1 MDSSELVVYKAS
13 AGSGKTFTLAV
24 EYIRLLLADPRAYR
38 NILAVT
44 FTNKATGEMKER
56 ILSQLWGIAHADPAS
71 EPYLAHL
78 RGRLPLADEHL
89 REAARTALDNILHDY
104 SRFRVETID
113 SFFQSVMR
121 SLARE
126 LEQNAGLDLSLDS
139 QEALSDA
146 VDALIEKL
154 TPRSPVLSWLL
165 EQINERISQD
175 RNWNVAGEIKSF
187 GSHIFDE
194 TYLEH
199 GGALREKL
207 NDPDFIPRYRKLLL
221 ALQTDVLEQM
231 KGFSDQFYGLLETA
245 GLSPSDLNRG
255 DKGIGSYFRK
265 ISQGDLDE
273 KVRNKTVQDCLES
286 AEAWSNKTTK
296 LRPAILRLAESDLV
310 PLLQTC
316 EEFRQKNLPVLNS
329 CTLSLKHLDSLRL
342 LGRIDQELHLQNYE
356 QNRFLLSE
364 TNALLHTLIR
374 EGDSSFVFEKIGAAI
389 RHVMIDEFQDT
400 SHLQWDNFRMLLL
413 EGLSQ
418 GHDSLVVG
426 DVKQSI
432 YRWRGADW
440 SILNRLEG
448 HIGPFPIRQ
457 ETLGTNRRSEA
468 RIIRF
473 NNGFFPA
480 AVDYINTLYADTIGT
495 QNADLRQAYAD
506 VCQASPRQEERGF
519 VEVSVVRAESQAEY
533 VEQAV
538 RSLADQVRRLLEAGV
553 RPADM
558 AILVRKRKEIA
569 PIAAYFEQNLPDY
582 PLVSD
587 EAFRLD
593 ASPALGLLVDA
604 LRCFVSPDHAIARA
618 RLAVGYRQWVLGANP
633 AEAADVLL
641 HGAETYLPDAYLRD
655 AAALRR
661 MPLYELLHRLADL
674 FQLSRIPQQEG
685 YLCTFFDG
693 VLDYLKREPAEPCAF
708 LRHWDEKLCSQTIPA
723 GEVAGL
729 RILTIHTSKGLEF
742 HTVLIPFCDW
752 KLENERP
759 VQVWCQTDQ
768 PPFDQLDLIPV
779 DYGKSMEQSV
789 YRADYRHEQLQLLVD
804 NLNLLYVAFTR
815 AEKNLLVQTRP
826 GREGTVADVLTHA
839 IAATWEWDG
848 ETPFVQG
855 DIVPS
860 TDGKS
865 AAHGVNPLLR
875 VPGRLS
881 AVPEAGGHR
890 LHFRQSNR
898 SHRFLHPGAADSERY
913 IDQGILLH
921 TLFSAIQKRGDE
933 IEAIERLVRE
943 GVISSS
949 SEAARL
955 QHLVEKAL
963 SHPEVASWFDGTYQV
978 MSEREIAYLE
988 NDVVHTCRPDRVM
1001 TCAGRAL
1008 VVDFKFGTPRPE
1020 HQEQVRTYVS
1030 LLDRMGYTSVEG
1042 RLWYVYQGLV
1052 ESV

>member
-1 MDSSELVVYKAS
+1 MDSPELIVYKAS

-56 ILSQLWGIAHADPAS
+56 ILGQLWGIAHADPAS
-71 EPYLAHL
+71 EPYMASL
-78 RGRLPLADEHL
+78 RRHFRQPDDRL
-89 REAARTALDNILHDY
+89 REAARLALDNILHDY

-126 LEQNAGLDLSLDS
+126 LEQNASLNLSLDS

-154 TPRSPVLSWLL
+154 TPRSPVLGWLL

-175 RNWNVAGEIKSF
+175 KSWNVAGEIKSF

-194 TYLEH
+194 TYLEC
-199 GGALREKL
+199 GANLREKL
-207 NDPDFIPRYRKLLL
+207 HDDAFVPQYRKLLQSL
-221 ALQTDVLEQM
+221 KEDVLEQM

-255 DKGIGSYFRK
+255 DKGIGSYFQK
-265 ISQGDLDE
+265 ISQGDLDD
-273 KVRNKTVQDCLES
+273 KVRNKTVEDCLES

-296 LRPAILRLAESDLV
+296 LRPAIVRLAESDLV
-310 PLLQTC
+310 PLLQAS
-316 EEFRQKNLPVLNS
+316 EEFRQKNLRILNS
-329 CTLSLKHLDSLRL
+329 CNLSLKHLNSLRL

-374 EGDSSFVFEKIGAAI
+374 EGDPSFVFEKIGASI

-400 SHLQWDNFRMLLL
+400 SHLQWNNFRMLLL

-418 GHDSLVVG
+418 GFDSLIVG

-440 SILNRLEG
+440 SILNRLTG
-448 HIGPFPIRQ
+448 HFGPFPIRQ
-457 ETLGTNRRSEA
+457 EPLKINRRSES
-468 RIIRF
+468 RIIDF

-480 AVDYINTLYADTIGT
+480 AVDHINTLYADTIGS
-495 QNADLRQAYAD
+495 QNADLHQAYAD
-506 VCQASPRQEERGF
+506 VHQDSPDPTERGY
-519 VEVSVVRAESQAEY
+519 VEVSVIQADNQAEY

-538 RSLADQVRRLLEAGV
+538 CSLADQVCRLLEAGV
-553 RPADM
+553 RPSDM
-558 AILVRKRKEIA
+558 AILVRKRKEIG

-604 LRCFVSPDHAIARA
+604 LRCLVSPDHVIARA
-618 RLAVGYRQWVLGANP
+618 RLAVGYRQWVLGEP
-633 AEAADVLL
+633 RTDSADLL
-641 HGAETYLPDAYLRD
+641 LRRVDDYLPEAYRNE

-674 FQLSRIPQQEG
+674 FQLTRIPQQEA
-685 YLCTFFDG
+685 YLFAFFDG
-693 VLDYLKREPAEPCAF
+693 VTDYLKTQPAEPCAF
-708 LRHWDEKLCSQTIPA
+708 LRYWDEKLCAQPIPA
-723 GEVAGL
+723 GEIDGL
-729 RILTIHTSKGLEF
+729 RILTIHSSKGLEF

-752 KLENERP
+752 KLENEHP
-759 VQVWCQTDQ
+759 QQVWCRPEQA
-768 PPFDQLDLIPV
+768 PFDQLDLIPV
-779 DYGKSMEQSV
+779 DYSKDMEQSV
-789 YRADYRHEQLQLLVD
+789 YRADYRREQLQLLVD

-815 AEKNLLVQTRP
+815 AGKNLLVQTRR
-826 GREGTVADVLTHA
+826 GRTGTVADLLLNA
-839 IAATWEWDG
+839 IDKAWRWKG
-848 ETPFVQG
+848 ESPFVRG
-855 DIVPS
+855 TLVPS
-860 TDGKS
+860 GTDNIG
-865 AAHGVNPLLR
+865 AQAYNPLLR
-875 VPGRLS
+875 TPAVLPVESGGGGQRLN
-881 AVPEAGGHR
+881 
-890 LHFRQSNR
+890 FRQSNR

-933 IEAIERLVRE
+933 AEAIERLVAE
-943 GVISSS
+943 GVIASSH
-949 SEAARL
+949 EAARL
-955 QHLVEKAL
+955 QRLVEKAL
-963 SHPEVASWFDGTYQV
+963 SNPEVASWYDGTYQV
-978 MSEREIAYLE
+978 MNEREIAYRE
-988 NDVVHTCRPDRVM
+988 NGLVRTCRPDRVM
-1001 TCAGRAL
+1001 TCGDRAL

-1020 HQEQVRTYVS
+1020 HQEQVRGYVS
-1030 LLDRMGYTSVEG
+1030 LLARMGYASVEG
-1042 RLWYVYQGLV
+1042 RLWYVYQGQIV
-1052 ESV
+1052 QV